1 MPCTSA
7 VWPFTIASAIATCCV
22 WRNSE
27 KKPTPSGPMKCA
39 MILTT
44 AIPIRRAASEPPTV
58 FATARRSSRIRE
70 VPHGG
75 DDVLDLLLGQMRT
88 DRKTQNGIGELLGDW
103 KRAAPQTKRRVR
115 ARKMRRDRIVNQRLD
130 AARAQV
136 LLQCITARMPDHE
149 EMPHGLGPFR
159 NRGKDDV
166 ANAIERS

>member
-7 VWPFTIASAIATCCV
+7 AWPFTIANAIATCCV
-22 WRNSE
+22 WRKSE

-70 VPHGG
+70 VPHRG
-75 DDVLDLLLGQMRT
+75 DDVLDLLLGQMRP
-88 DRKTQNGIGELLGDW
+88 DRKTQDGIRELLGDRQ
-103 KRAAPQTKRRVR
+103 RAAAQTERRVR
-115 ARKMRRDRIVNQRLD
+115 AGQMRRDRIVNQRFD

-136 LLQCITARMPDHE
+136 LLQCVTARMPDHKE
-149 EMPHGLGPFR
+149 VPHGFRPFGNCR
-159 NRGKDDV
+159 KAEV
-166 ANAIERS
+166 AN